1 MRNRKTS
8 VKWASLDTQCATRG
22 LWLMHSGC
30 FLLCTHRMA
39 SLGRQRCAKFISNH
53 FSINQKAKKFLRQ
66 EVKKFVVSGK
76 GLAVSLCFEE
86 ILKEFMNFLGQQVTS
101 IVLIYIYIYASSDI
115 YIYKGSSPGEL
126 F

>member
-1 MRNRKTS
+1 
-8 VKWASLDTQCATRG
+8 
-22 LWLMHSGC
+22 MHSGC
-30 FLLCTHRMA
+30 FLCTHRMA
-39 SLGRQRCAKFISNH
+39 SLGRRRRAKFISNH

-76 GLAVSLCFEE
+76 GLVVSLCFEE
-86 ILKEFMNFLGQQVTS
+86 ILKEFMNFLGQQVTI
-101 IVLIYIYIYASSDI
+101 IVLI